1 MFRHRRIQERFARP
15 PGAGLARL
23 PRRTVRLRLTLLYGG
38 LFLVSGVAL
47 LAVTYVLVVNAT
59 AGIIFEGQ
67 NGGLA
72 VRGVYSGKGSTSLDG
87 GERTERRVQ
96 VQGRNLQG
104 LTPAQLDAQAEQLRL
119 QAIRQHDA
127 ELRRLLTQSG
137 VALAVMSVFSL
148 VLGWFI
154 AGRVLRKLRTITTTV
169 RNISAT
175 NLHDRLALD
184 GPDDELKELGD
195 TFDGLLARLEAAFQ
209 AQRRFVA
216 NASHELRTPLARQ
229 RVLAQIALTD
239 PDATL
244 DTLRVA
250 HERVL
255 ASGRQQEQLIEA
267 LLTLAKGQVGLERYE
282 QFDIADLTRDILA
295 ARHGAVDDLR
305 LDVDTRLRPA
315 LATGDRR
322 LVRQLIANLVDNA
335 IRHNT
340 SPGWVAV
347 ATRVRMGQAVLA
359 ITNCGPFVPPA
370 EVDRLVEPF
379 HRLGTDRTSHTEGHG
394 LGLSIVQAIATTHH
408 AAVSARSRPTGGL
421 EIEVVFP
428 LVAGDGADRESPHTG
443 TRPERRVADGLEDVR
458 YATAAR

>member
-1 MFRHRRIQERFARP
+1 MPRHQIIQERPARLA
-15 PGAGLARL
+15 GTGLARL
-23 PRRTVRLRLTLLYGG
+23 PRRTVRLRLTMLYGG
-38 LFLVSGVAL
+38 LFLVSGAAL
-47 LAVTYVLVVNAT
+47 LAVTYLLVVNAT

-67 NGGLA
+67 NGDMA
-72 VRGVYSGKGSTSLDG
+72 VRGVYSGKGATSKDG
-87 GERTERRVQ
+87 GGHIEQRVQ
-96 VQGRNLQG
+96 VQGPNLQG
-104 LTPAQLDAQAEQLRL
+104 LTPQQLQAQAEQLRL
-119 QAIRQHDA
+119 QAIQQHDA

-137 VALAVMSVFSL
+137 IALAVMSVLSI

-229 RVLAQIALTD
+229 RVLAQVALAD

-244 DTLRVA
+244 HTLRVA

-267 LLTLAKGQVGLERYE
+267 LLTLAKGQVGLDRYE
-282 QFDIADLTRDILA
+282 TFDLAALADDILA
-295 ARHGAVDDLR
+295 ARQAAVDELR
-305 LDVDTRLRPA
+305 LEVDARLRPA
-315 LATGDRR
+315 LAVGDRR

-340 SPGWVAV
+340 TPGWIAV
-347 ATRVRMGQAVLA
+347 ATRVSAGQAVLSV
-359 ITNCGPFVPPA
+359 TNSGPFVPPD

-379 HRLGTDRTSHTEGHG
+379 HRLGADRTSHTDGHG

-408 AAVSARSRPTGGL
+408 AAVSARSRPGGGL
-421 EIEVVFP
+421 EVEVVFP
-428 LVAGDGADRESPHTG
+428 LISDSGPNPGSGPSQTLMQLECAVALAKQ
-443 TRPERRVADGLEDVR
+443 
-458 YATAAR
+458 

>member
-1 MFRHRRIQERFARP
+1 MLGHRRISGRLARLA
-15 PGAGLARL
+15 GAGLARL
-23 PRRTVRLRLTLLYGG
+23 PRRTVRLRLTMLYGG
-38 LFLVSGVAL
+38 LFLVSGAAL
-47 LAVTYVLVVNAT
+47 LAVTYLLVVNAT

-67 NGGLA
+67 SGDLA
-72 VRGVYSGKGSTSLDG
+72 LRGMYSGKGATSQEG
-87 GERTERRVQ
+87 GGPTEQRIQ
-96 VQGRNLQG
+96 IQGPNLEG
-104 LTPAQLDAQAEQLRL
+104 LTPQQAQAQAAQLKQQALH
-119 QAIRQHDA
+119 QHDA

-137 VALAVMSVFSL
+137 IALAVMSVLSI

-175 NLHDRLALD
+175 SLHDRLALD

-229 RVLAQIALTD
+229 RVLAQVALAD
-239 PDATL
+239 PDASL
-244 DTLRVA
+244 HTLRVA

-267 LLTLAKGQVGLERYE
+267 LLTLAKGQVGLDRYE
-282 QFDIADLTRDILA
+282 TFDLAALADDILVARQA
-295 ARHGAVDDLR
+295 AVGELR
-305 LDVDTRLRPA
+305 LDVDARLRPA
-315 LATGDRR
+315 LAAGDRR

-335 IRHNT
+335 IRHNI
-340 SPGWVAV
+340 SPGWIAV
-347 ATRVRMGQAVLA
+347 ATRISDGHAVMSV
-359 ITNCGPFVPPA
+359 TNSGPFVPPE

-379 HRLGTDRTSHTEGHG
+379 HRLGADRTSHTDGHG

-408 AAVSARSRPTGGL
+408 AAVTARSRPAGGL

-428 LVAGDGADRESPHTG
+428 LISSDGPAPTG
-443 TRPERRVADGLEDVR
+443 RVPQRDEFLGAEAVG
-458 YATAAR
+458 YATATH